1 MIGQRGFINVL
12 FVLDMVNEMD
22 DFYKCCSCGGNKF
35 THDVS
40 EIYEEVFNSKE
51 KTVVEGKHYND
62 GADWCCNKCHVK
74 IPKADVNEFLSQMY
88 DATP

>member
-1 MIGQRGFINVL
+1 
-12 FVLDMVNEMD
+12 MD
-22 DFYKCCSCGGNKF
+22 DFYKCRSCGSNKF

-40 EIYEEVFNSKE
+40 EIYEEVFDSKE

-62 GADWCCNKCHVK
+62 GSDWSCNECHVT